1 MGDFD
6 GVLLGVLLGDLV
18 GVLDGDEDLSGDLDL
33 VSILVGRLGS
43 ICGDP
48 ISRSKG
54 GSTTD
59 SIIGSLT
66 L

>member
-1 MGDFD
+1 M
-6 GVLLGVLLGDLV
+6 GVLLGVLLGDFV

-33 VSILVGRLGS
+33 VSILLGLFGS
-43 ICGDP
+43 IEGDS
-48 ISRSKG
+48 ISKSKG

-59 SIIGSLT
+59 SIIGVLT